1 MASRLILNADDF
13 GLTRGIN
20 RAIAEL
26 HAAGALTS
34 ATLMA
39 NGSAFDDAA
48 AIARANPTLGVGCHV
63 VLTDGTPLSA
73 PETIPTLIGHDGKN
87 FRASLG
93 GFFFAA
99 MRGKISEAD
108 IAREATA
115 QIQRLQNA
123 GINVTHLDTHK
134 HTHILPRVARPL
146 LAVAERTGIRA
157 IRNPFEQS
165 WSLRIGRSNRMRIV
179 QVALMRLLRPNF
191 FRLPQIRSGVVRTTN
206 GTIGVSA
213 TGRLDA
219 DALRKALAV
228 IPDGLWEIV
237 CHPGYNDADLDAITT
252 RLRDSRDIERL
263 ALLEIFTNN
272 SHPSGTR
279 LIHYGEIGAEAGIL

>member
-1 MASRLILNADDF
+1 MAARLILNADDF

-39 NGSAFDDAA
+39 NGPAFDDAV
-48 AIARANPTLGVGCHV
+48 AIARAQPTLGVGCHI
-63 VLTDGTPLSA
+63 VLTDGTPLSP
-73 PETIPTLIGHDGKN
+73 PETIPTLIGPDGKD
-87 FRASLG
+87 FRPSLG
-93 GFFFAA
+93 RFFRDA

-115 QIQRLQNA
+115 QIQRLQQA
-123 GINVTHLDTHK
+123 GITITHLDTHK
-134 HTHILPRVARPL
+134 HTHILPAVTRPL
-146 LAVAERTGIRA
+146 LAVAERAGIRA

-165 WSLRIGRSNRMRIV
+165 WSLRIGRSNRMRIA
-179 QVALMRLLRPNF
+179 QVTLMKLLRPSF
-191 FRLPQIRSGVVRTTN
+191 LRYPQIVSGAVRTTN

-219 DALRKALAV
+219 MALRKALDNLPA
-228 IPDGLWEIV
+228 GTWEVV
-237 CHPGYNDADLDAITT
+237 CHPGYNDADLDAVTT

-272 SHPSGTR
+272 SHPSAPE
-279 LIHYGEIGAEAGIL
+279 LIHYGSI

>member
-1 MASRLILNADDF
+1 MPLILNADDF
-13 GLTRGIN
+13 GLTRGVN

-39 NGSAFDDAA
+39 NGPAFDDAVD
-48 AIARANPTLGVGCHV
+48 IARAQPTLGVGCHV
-63 VLTDGTPLSA
+63 VLTDGTPLS
-73 PETIPTLIGHDGKN
+73 PSETIPTLIGPDGRN
-87 FRASLG
+87 FRPSLG
-93 GFFFAA
+93 GFFRDA
-99 MRGKISEAD
+99 MLGKISEAD

-115 QIQRLQNA
+115 QIERLQQA
-123 GINVTHLDTHK
+123 GITVTHLDTHK
-134 HTHILPRVARPL
+134 HTHILPAVARPL
-146 LAVAERTGIRA
+146 LAVAERAGIRA

-165 WSLRIGRSNRMRIV
+165 WSLRIGRSSQMRIA
-179 QVALMRLLRPNF
+179 QVAVMRLLRPSF
-191 FRLPQIRSGVVRTTN
+191 LRLPQIRSGAVSTTN

-219 DALRKALAV
+219 AALREALHT
-228 IPDGLWEIV
+228 IPDGLWEFV
-237 CHPGYNDADLDAITT
+237 CHPGYNDTDLDAIIT

-272 SHPSGTR
+272 SHPSGPE
-279 LIHYGEIGAEAGIL
+279 LIHYGSI

>member
-1 MASRLILNADDF
+1 MATRLILNADDF

-20 RAIAEL
+20 RAVAEL

-39 NGSAFDDAA
+39 NGPAFDDAI
-48 AIARANPTLGVGCHV
+48 AIARTNPTLGVGCHI
-63 VLTDGTPLSA
+63 VLTDGTPICT
-73 PETIPTLIGHDGKN
+73 PESIPTLIGPDGKN

-93 GFFFAA
+93 GFFLAA
-99 MRGKISEAD
+99 MLGKISEAD

-123 GINVTHLDTHK
+123 GINITHLDTHK

-146 LAVAERTGIRA
+146 LAAGERAGIRA

-165 WSLRIGRSNRMRIV
+165 WSLRIGRSNRLRIA
-179 QVALMRLLRPNF
+179 QVALMRLLRPSF
-191 FRLPQIRSGVVRTTN
+191 IRLPQIRSGVVRTTD

-219 DALRKALAV
+219 GALRKALAV
-228 IPDGLWEIV
+228 IPDGLWEVV
-237 CHPGYNDADLDAITT
+237 CHPGYNGADLDAITT
-252 RLRDSRDIERL
+252 RLRGARDIERL
-263 ALLEIFTNN
+263 ALLEIFADN
-272 SHPSGTR
+272 SHPSAPE
-279 LIHYGEIGAEAGIL
+279 LIHYGSI

>member
-26 HAAGALTS
+26 HAGGALTS

-39 NGSAFDDAA
+39 NGPAFDDAV
-48 AIARANPTLGVGCHV
+48 AIAQANPALGVGCHI
-63 VLTDGTPLSA
+63 VLTDGTPLSP
-73 PETIPTLIGHDGKN
+73 PETIPTLIGPDGKN
-87 FRASLG
+87 FRASLRH
-93 GFFFAA
+93 FFFAT
-99 MRGKISEAD
+99 MLGKISEAD

-115 QIQRLQNA
+115 QIARLQQA
-123 GINVTHLDTHK
+123 GIAVTHVDTHK

-146 LAVAERTGIRA
+146 LEVAERAGIRA

-165 WSLRIGRSNRMRIV
+165 WSLRIGRSNRMRIA
-179 QVALMRLLRPNF
+179 QVALMRLLRPSF
-191 FRLPQIRSGVVRTTN
+191 LRLPQIRSGAVRTTN

-219 DALRKALAV
+219 DALRQALDTL
-228 IPDGLWEIV
+228 PDGLWEFV
-237 CHPGYNDADLDAITT
+237 CHPGYNDTDLDAVTT

-272 SHPSGTR
+272 SHPSAPE
-279 LIHYGEIGAEAGIL
+279 LIHYGSI